1 MRPRPA
7 LPLGGRIRKVA
18 VRRQPA
24 GISARF
30 TDQAR
35 QVVSQATQEA
45 QLLRHGHVG
54 TEHLLLALVFD
65 DEGLA
70 AKALESLGLS
80 LGDVRQQVTSITG
93 QGEHSTPGR
102 IPFTPQAKRVLEL
115 ALREALGL
123 GRNCIGPEHVL
134 LGLLRL
140 ERGIGARVLTGL
152 GAGYDQVRER
162 VAELASQR
170 EQADQEAQQA
180 RRATPAE
187 QLADAPESPDTLQVI
202 LAENQRL
209 HRELDRLRGVL
220 RDHGIEPDGGTARSA

>member
-1 MRPRPA
+1 
-7 LPLGGRIRKVA
+7 VA

-24 GISARF
+24 GIFARF

-35 QVVSQATQEA
+35 QVVSQAAQEA

-80 LGDVRQQVTSITG
+80 LGDVRQQVTAITG
-93 QGEHSTPGR
+93 QGEHGTPGR

-123 GRNCIGPEHVL
+123 GRNNIGTEHVL

-170 EQADQEAQQA
+170 EQEA
-180 RRATPAE
+180 
-187 QLADAPESPDTLQVI
+187 APEAPDMVQAI
-202 LAENQRL
+202 LAENEQL
-209 HRELDRLRGVL
+209 HRELDRLRAML